1 MSSKICTCCK
11 TEKPLSEF
19 YKDSRRK
26 DGKQTSCKS
35 CCKARSK
42 VRRDAGEMKKYAE
55 RYKGEYRC
63 IHGRKHYNKKRAF
76 VSSLKTPCV
85 NCGESDPV
93 VIDFHHIDPST
104 KSFNLSSGTG
114 KTYEAIAEEAKK
126 CCCLCANCHRRLHDG
141 QDIRVE

>member
-1 MSSKICTCCK
+1 MSSKICNCCK
-11 TEKPLSEF
+11 AEKPLSEF

-26 DGKQTSCKS
+26 DCKQPACKS
-35 CCKARSK
+35 CSKARSK
-42 VRRDAGEMKKYAE
+42 ERTKAGLTKKYGS
-55 RYKGEYRC
+55 RYHC
-63 IHGRKHYNKKRAF
+63 FHGRKHYNKKRAY
-76 VSSLKTPCV
+76 VSSLKTPCI

-104 KSFNLSSGTG
+104 KSFNLSNGTG
-114 KTYEAIAEEAKK
+114 KSYEAIAEEVKK